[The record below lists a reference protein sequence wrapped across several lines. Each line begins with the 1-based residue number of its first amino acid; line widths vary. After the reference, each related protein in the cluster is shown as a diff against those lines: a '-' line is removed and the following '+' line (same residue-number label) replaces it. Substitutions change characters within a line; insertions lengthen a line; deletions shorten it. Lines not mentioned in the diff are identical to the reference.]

1 MSNITDSVRDI
12 FLAGVGAVALGAEKS
27 KELVDQLV
35 AKGEITVEQGKQLN
49 TELKHQAVT
58 FTSTLREESIAA
70 QMSAMTAEEREAF
83 AAKVAAMAAEANEK
97 EAKAAAGESDGESIA
112 SEPADVAATA
122 KSAEADESS
131 EAAADTGDDPD
142 APSA

>member
-12 FLAGVGAVALGAEKS
+12 FLAGVGAMAYGAEKS
-27 KELVDQLV
+27 KEIVDQLV

-49 TELKHQAVT
+49 TELKHQAVS

-70 QMSAMTAEEREAF
+70 QMSAMTPDQREAF

-97 EAKAAAGESDGESIA
+97 EAKAT
-112 SEPADVAATA
+112 EPADVSAGAAAVAEAADA
-122 KSAEADESS
+122 KEEPSPEPSAEDD
-131 EAAADTGDDPD
+131 AA

>member
-12 FLAGVGAVALGAEKS
+12 FLAGVGAMAYGAEKS
-27 KELVDQLV
+27 KEIVDQLV

-49 TELKHQAVT
+49 TELKHQAVS

-70 QMSAMTAEEREAF
+70 QMSAMTPDQRDAF

-97 EAKAAAGESDGESIA
+97 EAKAT
-112 SEPADVAATA
+112 EPADVSAGAAAVAEAADA
-122 KSAEADESS
+122 KEQPAPEPSAEDD
-131 EAAADTGDDPD
+131 AA

>member
-12 FLAGVGAVALGAEKS
+12 FLAGVGAMAYGAEKS
-27 KELVDQLV
+27 KEIVDQLV

-49 TELKHQAVT
+49 TELKHQAVS

-70 QMSAMTAEEREAF
+70 QMSAMTPDQRDAF

-97 EAKAAAGESDGESIA
+97 EAKAT
-112 SEPADVAATA
+112 EPADVSAGAAAVAEAADA
-122 KSAEADESS
+122 KEEPAPEPSAEDD
-131 EAAADTGDDPD
+131 AA